1 MSRKPMQIG
10 LLELQEQRKEMP
22 SSRNFG
28 RPVFKKRN
36 SFARFAAPRRRV
48 RMCLP
53 PKLWHVARP
62 SLLSRQTQIALIGGC
77 MRGTLRLP
85 LLLLVPFLHSAKAPR
100 DRFAD
105 SESCAEGDSSLA
117 AGSANNHRR
126 RATRTDCAIPLAR
139 L

>member
-1 MSRKPMQIG
+1 
-10 LLELQEQRKEMP
+10 
-22 SSRNFG
+22 
-28 RPVFKKRN
+28 
-36 SFARFAAPRRRV
+36 
-48 RMCLP
+48 
-53 PKLWHVARP
+53 
-62 SLLSRQTQIALIGGC
+62 

-126 RATRTDCAIPLAR
+126 RATRTDCAIPLAPLINFGPQPSR
-139 L
+139 RDFHFET